1 LVIQVRLH
9 SIFRLQTPEGPQS
22 KVEMDLPEGA
32 TVALVVRELDLIDKT
47 DGMLMVVNRRI
58 AELDQALVE
67 GDEVRLMPVISGGAE
82 ELHGI

>member
-32 TVALVVRELDLIDKT
+32 SVASVVRELDLIDKT